1 MSHAEQA
8 AQEKQDDSNR
18 PVTHGDLVVLN
29 EKLGQLQQTLVD
41 MAPHGD
47 ISGHRKYH
55 EALIEAQKRRVK
67 IYDAIIE
74 KTLVALLWAFIAFV
88 AIAVWHEVQETFP
101 KLFSRGSK

>member
-1 MSHAEQA
+1 L
-8 AQEKQDDSNR
+8 NR
-18 PVTHGDLVVLN
+18 PVTHGDLVSLN
-29 EKLGQLQQTLVD
+29 QKLGELQQTLVD

-74 KTLVALLWAFIAFV
+74 KTLTALLWGALV
-88 AIAVWHEVQETFP
+88 AVGVALWHEFQSYLPNGT
-101 KLFSRGSK
+101 RGGK